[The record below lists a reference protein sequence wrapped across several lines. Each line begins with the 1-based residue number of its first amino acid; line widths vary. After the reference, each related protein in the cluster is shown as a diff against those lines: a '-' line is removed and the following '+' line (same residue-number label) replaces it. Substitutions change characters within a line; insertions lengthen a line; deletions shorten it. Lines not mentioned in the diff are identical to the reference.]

1 MNKYFVFRKM
11 LDFVADHAEVTDADM
26 NFIGHYMKVTGEDD
40 DTVIEIEVKISNKE
54 VGKDA

>member
-26 NFIGHYMKVTGEDD
+26 NYCGNRLLIDGEDD
-40 DTVIEIEVKISNKE
+40 DTVITIEVIIKNKE